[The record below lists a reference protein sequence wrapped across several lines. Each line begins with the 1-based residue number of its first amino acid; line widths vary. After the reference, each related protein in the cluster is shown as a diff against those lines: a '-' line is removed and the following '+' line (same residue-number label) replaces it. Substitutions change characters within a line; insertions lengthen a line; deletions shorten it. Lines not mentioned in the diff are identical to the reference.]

1 MFTLLNEL
9 SFSRV
14 GFSSKVYADHWNEQK
29 ILWFSILLSAALPKQ
44 ERTCATRKCSNLL
57 LFCIT
62 FFSPSIPSILWFF
75 KSLVLYLVYC
85 ICCQEVYICQVQCYW
100 EWMGTLFSKNVIIF
114 YFPCT
119 LLWMWTVKLMTFYC
133 FWHEGYNAK
142 DLIAHGRRCMQWVHS
157 LTQHRIHILYTDSL
171 QFVLYTCYNFNGFLC
186 LRIWR
191 FPITL

>member
-114 YFPCT
+114 LFPLHSPLNVNCQINDLLLFLAWRIQCQRSDSTWQT
-119 LLWMWTVKLMTFYC
+119 LHAVGTFIDTAQNSY
-133 FWHEGYNAK
+133 
-142 DLIAHGRRCMQWVHS
+142 IVH
-157 LTQHRIHILYTDSL
+157 R
-171 QFVLYTCYNFNGFLC
+171 
-186 LRIWR
+186 
-191 FPITL
+191 